1 MEEDR
6 THLKELI
13 SLASC
18 ETGENGRRL
27 RISRYFCSDYIAL
40 QLVKTFFATTA
51 GYILILGLYAAGHA
65 EQLLAEAVDMNIRLT
80 AAGLAAGYVL
90 LLAVTLAV
98 TFAGAVL
105 RYGEADRLKRRVKE
119 ILGRLSRI

>member
-1 MEEDR
+1 
-6 THLKELI
+6 
-13 SLASC
+13 
-18 ETGENGRRL
+18 
-27 RISRYFCSDYIAL
+27 
-40 QLVKTFFATTA
+40 
-51 GYILILGLYAAGHA
+51 
-65 EQLLAEAVDMNIRLT
+65 MNIRLT